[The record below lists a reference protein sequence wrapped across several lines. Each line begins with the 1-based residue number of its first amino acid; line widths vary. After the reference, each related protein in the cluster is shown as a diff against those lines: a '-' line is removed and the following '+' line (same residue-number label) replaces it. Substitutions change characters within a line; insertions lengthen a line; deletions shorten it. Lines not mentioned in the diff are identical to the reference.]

1 MRNLEQ
7 AIKSTK
13 KYGGQVEATLSYTIS
28 PIHNEAY
35 FVKLAKE
42 LEDMQEV
49 RTLFEEHAVHHA
61 VTILTEEHR
70 QALQQIREEML
81 STIELNDYRRYQ
93 ELERKLSVELIRLCE
108 NDLIEETYTK
118 AYTMMNNFND
128 SLIKGAH
135 FSQEGAVTDRV
146 EFIDS
151 LLAGDLDKALELVR
165 GHSERAMEFIR
176 HYVTR

>member
-1 MRNLEQ
+1 MIFE
-7 AIKSTK
+7 K
-13 KYGGQVEATLSYTIS
+13 KKKHYI
-28 PIHNEAY
+28 
-35 FVKLAKE
+35 
-42 LEDMQEV
+42 
-49 RTLFEEHAVHHA
+49 
-61 VTILTEEHR
+61 
-70 QALQQIREEML
+70 
-81 STIELNDYRRYQ
+81 
-93 ELERKLSVELIRLCE
+93 
-108 NDLIEETYTK
+108 
-118 AYTMMNNFND
+118 MMNNFND